1 MLLKIERTVLRKL
14 SKQPHECSIDI
25 SAFPKYSGDEINS
38 AMLALKEKGY
48 LEMFDKSVDFSSF
61 SYVLS
66 SKGRYHREYA
76 RIAFIKN
83 ILIPFIVALLTTIAT
98 LYLEKLVENDN
109 SAN

>member
-38 AMLALKEKGY
+38 AMLTLKEKGY
-48 LEMFDKSVDFSSF
+48 LEMLDKSVDFSSF

-66 SKGRYHREYA
+66 SKGRYYKEYVF
-76 RIAFIKN
+76 RLF
-83 ILIPFIVALLTTIAT
+83 LR
-98 LYLEKLVENDN
+98 NDVV
-109 SAN
+109 